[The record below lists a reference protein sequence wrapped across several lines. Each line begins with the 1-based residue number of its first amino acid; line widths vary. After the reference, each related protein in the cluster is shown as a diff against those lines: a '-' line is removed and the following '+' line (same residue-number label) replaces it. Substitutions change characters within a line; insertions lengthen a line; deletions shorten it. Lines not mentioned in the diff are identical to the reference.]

1 MNKTTKPITAEQLTQ
16 VIDHLDTQTRTI
28 TLLLMKAT
36 RIGDLLNNVNITD
49 VYTVDGCIRPELIY
63 NEGKTGKQRVIP
75 LKGDRLLDGLRS
87 LWDTDL
93 SARPYETT
101 THLFYS
107 RKATGRLKNTTLTN
121 ITVNRRLQSIAVGN
135 WGIEEISTHAIRKT
149 AARNMLDNGCPIEV
163 ISEMMN
169 HSDVKTT
176 RTYLQINN
184 KDVIAAYEYL
194 SI

>member
-1 MNKTTKPITAEQLTQ
+1 MANKCTKPLKIEQLTN
-16 VIDHLDTQTRTI
+16 VVDHLDNQTRVI

-36 RIGDLLNNVNITD
+36 RVGDLLNVLRITD
-49 VYTVDGCIRPELIY
+49 VYHESGSIKPELVY
-63 NEGKTGKQRVIP
+63 HEGKTGKLRVIP
-75 LKGDRLLDGLRS
+75 LVGDRLLNSLRS

-93 SARPYETT
+93 CNREYSKS

-107 RKATGRLKNTTLTN
+107 RKRKPLCT
-121 ITVNRRLQSIAVGN
+121 ITVNRRLQNFVGE

-149 AARNMLDNGCPIEV
+149 AARNMLDNGARIEH

-184 KDVIAAYEYL
+184 DDVIKAYAYL
-194 SI
+194 EI